1 MAVRGTQKP
10 SAGEATR
17 AKIIAAAL
25 DTLHEEGIVG
35 TSARSI
41 AARGGFNQGLI
52 FYHFG
57 GINEL
62 LLAAVDELS
71 RRREER
77 YRERL
82 KDITTLSALVSIAGE
97 LHQQDMEDG
106 HITVLTQM
114 LAGVAT
120 NPELREPLRERFQLL
135 GYRDDTTRLIAAAD
149 LFVLASHHEGL
160 PVTVMEALTL
170 GVPVVAPRV
179 GGLPEVVESER
190 NGILVTPDSP
200 SALAKAIER
209 ASDPAVRASLVAG
222 AGATGDRFDS
232 APAYAHLDDL
242 YLRSARERH

>member
-1 MAVRGTQKP
+1 VAVKGRSKP

-25 DTLHEEGIVG
+25 ETLHEEGIVG

-57 GINEL
+57 GINDL

-71 RRREER
+71 KRREER

-82 KDITTLSALVSIAGE
+82 EGITTLSALVAVAGE

-120 NPELREPLRERFQLL
+120 NPDLREPLRERFQPWIQ
-135 GYRDDTTRLIAAAD
+135 T
-149 LFVLASHHEGL
+149 VHE
-160 PVTVMEALTL
+160 TV
-170 GVPVVAPRV
+170 
-179 GGLPEVVESER
+179 
-190 NGILVTPDSP
+190 
-200 SALAKAIER
+200 ER
-209 ASDPAVRASLVAG
+209 AIGDTPYASLVPMKDLALAVTAVFLGLELLLSLEDEAG
-222 AGATGDRFDS
+222 RADQEVFRSIGFLAGVLELLLDS
-232 APAYAHLDDL
+232 LPAPPQAD
-242 YLRSARERH
+242 

>member
-17 AKIIAAAL
+17 AKIVSAAL

-35 TSARSI
+35 TSARTI

-71 RRREER
+71 HRREER

-82 KDITTLSALVSIAGE
+82 QGITTLSALVSIAGE

-120 NPELREPLRERFQLL
+120 NPELREPLRERFQPWI
-135 GYRDDTTRLIAAAD
+135 DI
-149 LFVLASHHEGL
+149 VQE
-160 PVTVMEALTL
+160 TV
-170 GVPVVAPRV
+170 
-179 GGLPEVVESER
+179 
-190 NGILVTPDSP
+190 
-200 SALAKAIER
+200 ER
-209 ASDPAVRASLVAG
+209 AIGDTPYASLVPMKDLALAITAVFLGLELLLSLEDEASATEQDVFRSIGFLAG
-222 AGATGDRFDS
+222 VLELLLESLPAPPGPATD
-232 APAYAHLDDL
+232 
-242 YLRSARERH
+242 

>member
-1 MAVRGTQKP
+1 MAVRGTKKP

-17 AKIIAAAL
+17 ARIVAAAL

-35 TSARSI
+35 TSARTI

-82 KDITTLSALVSIAGE
+82 EGITTLSALVAIAGE

-120 NPELREPLRERFQLL
+120 NPELKEPLRERFQPWI
-135 GYRDDTTRLIAAAD
+135 DI
-149 LFVLASHHEGL
+149 VHE
-160 PVTVMEALTL
+160 TV
-170 GVPVVAPRV
+170 
-179 GGLPEVVESER
+179 
-190 NGILVTPDSP
+190 
-200 SALAKAIER
+200 ER
-209 ASDPAVRASLVAG
+209 AIGDTPYASLVPMKDLALAVTAVFLGLELLLALEDEASQAEQDVFRSIGFLAG
-222 AGATGDRFDS
+222 VLELLLES
-232 APAYAHLDDL
+232 LPAPPA
-242 YLRSARERH
+242 EPTE

>member
-1 MAVRGTQKP
+1 MAVRGTPKP

-71 RRREER
+71 HRREER

-120 NPELREPLRERFQLL
+120 NPELREPLRERFQPWIDIVQETVERAI
-135 GYRDDTTRLIAAAD
+135 GDTPYAAMVPMKD
-149 LFVLASHHEGL
+149 LA
-160 PVTVMEALTL
+160 L
-170 GVPVVAPRV
+170 GVTAVFLGLELLLSLEDEASQAEQEVFRSIGFLAGVLELLLDSLPAP
-179 GGLPEVVESER
+179 P
-190 NGILVTPDSP
+190 
-200 SALAKAIER
+200 
-209 ASDPAVRASLVAG
+209 G
-222 AGATGDRFDS
+222 AAND
-232 APAYAHLDDL
+232 
-242 YLRSARERH
+242 